1 MDYQKIAQGNTA
13 AAITESIMAAKI
25 NIKLVSVNPA
35 LAKQWLKNTAD
46 SGFSQR
52 NAQLSVINKY
62 AAEMSAGTWYEDT
75 ADVIRT
81 CTFNGRAFVVLDGQH
96 RLHAIVKSGI
106 TQKTFVATGVP
117 PEAFKYVDVGAT
129 RTLQHMMVA
138 NGWENPQALSVVAK
152 QLYRQD
158 IGQDP
163 SYTAAGMS
171 LSPGTLLEWVEE
183 NHPDLHDLYAS
194 YKVRIDAAA
203 KHLHLQPADV
213 LFFFY
218 QWRNAAPALAHDVL
232 SWMANSER
240 TEPPHIVFTYMAD
253 RLDSSHRDI
262 ANQKRAGMN
271 IHSSAVKRLHML
283 QVLFAWQVA
292 NKVVKQSVT
301 TSAGYSRCLNK
312 WMGSQTT
319 DSWVFA

>member
-1 MDYQKIAQGNTA
+1 MKKFNNFVKFIVFLIKQKFFSLQIP
-13 AAITESIMAAKI
+13 KI
-25 NIKLVSVNPA
+25 S
-35 LAKQWLKNTAD
+35 
-46 SGFSQR
+46 
-52 NAQLSVINKY
+52 
-62 AAEMSAGTWYEDT
+62 
-75 ADVIRT
+75 
-81 CTFNGRAFVVLDGQH
+81 
-96 RLHAIVKSGI
+96 
-106 TQKTFVATGVP
+106 
-117 PEAFKYVDVGAT
+117 
-129 RTLQHMMVA
+129 
-138 NGWENPQALSVVAK
+138 
-152 QLYRQD
+152 
-158 IGQDP
+158 
-163 SYTAAGMS
+163 
-171 LSPGTLLEWVEE
+171 
-183 NHPDLHDLYAS
+183 
-194 YKVRIDAAA
+194 
-203 KHLHLQPADV
+203 
-213 LFFFY
+213 FFY